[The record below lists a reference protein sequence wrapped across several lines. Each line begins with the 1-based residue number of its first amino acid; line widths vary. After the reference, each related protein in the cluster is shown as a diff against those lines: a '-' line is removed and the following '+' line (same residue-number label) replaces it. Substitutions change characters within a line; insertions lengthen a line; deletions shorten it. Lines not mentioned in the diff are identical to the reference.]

1 MSHGVG
7 VRQSCVMSNYLRA
20 RLPGGTYFFTVNLL
34 ERRRR
39 LLVDHIADLRAA
51 FRATQAVRPFEVI
64 AIVILPDHLH
74 CVWRLPA
81 GDADNANRW
90 AQIKSGFSRC
100 LPRDERR
107 SLQRIARRERGIW
120 QRRYWEHLIRD
131 DNDLRR
137 HVDYIHF
144 NPVKHG
150 HVSRVI
156 DWPYSSFR
164 RWVADGVNGVEWG
177 VGCGVGLSPPYEA
190 GNQWRSGPA
199 TAY

>member
-1 MSHGVG
+1 MSRCCG
-7 VRQSCVMSNYLRA
+7 VRHFAGMSNYR
-20 RLPGGTYFFTVNLL
+20 RVRMPGGTYFFTVNLL

-39 LLVDHIADLRAA
+39 LLVERIDDLRAA
-51 FRATQAVRPFEVI
+51 FRATQAIRPFEVL

-74 CVWRLPA
+74 CVWRLPH

-90 AQIKSGFSRC
+90 AQIKSGFSRR
-100 LPRDERR
+100 LPSGERR
-107 SLQRIARRERGIW
+107 SLQRLARRERGIW

-131 DNDLRR
+131 DDDLRR

-150 HVSRVI
+150 HVLRVE

-164 RWVADGVNGVEWG
+164 RWVAEGAYSFSLDWG
-177 VGCGVGLSPPYEA
+177 
-190 GNQWRSGPA
+190 R
-199 TAY
+199 